1 MSQKKLKVI
10 VYSDYIC
17 PFCYIG
23 FHRIEKLKEEYD
35 LDVEWE
41 PFELHPETP
50 KKGFKMEGLSF
61 PKDYLEMVM
70 TNVKRLADEDGL
82 NLKFTGTLPNSQ
94 LALYISEFARVKGV
108 FDEFHKLVFDSYWID
123 GKDIG
128 DLSLLIELA
137 ESVGLEKEEIMV
149 YVKSDEPVK
158 RMEKNM
164 LELGKCGINGVPT
177 FLIGNRFVVGAQ
189 SYEVF
194 QRVIE
199 QALHEKAMMK
209 IRL

>member
-1 MSQKKLKVI
+1 MNQKKLKVT

-23 FHRIEKLKEEYD
+23 FHRIEKLKEQFN

-50 KKGFKMEGLSF
+50 KDGFKMEGLSF
-61 PKDYLEMVM
+61 PHEYLEMVM
-70 TNVKRLADEDGL
+70 ANVKRLADEDGL
-82 NLKFTGTLPNSQ
+82 EIKFTGTLPNSQ
-94 LALYISEFARVKGV
+94 LALFISEFARTKGV
-108 FDEFHKLVFDSYWID
+108 FDKFHKLVFETYWKE

-128 DLSLLIELA
+128 DLSLLIDLA
-137 ESVGLEKEEIMV
+137 ESVGLNKEEIMT
-149 YVKSDEPVK
+149 YIKSDEPIK

-164 LELGKCGINGVPT
+164 FELGRCGINGVPT

-199 QALHEKAMMK
+199 EALKENSIVAKS
-209 IRL
+209 

>member
-1 MSQKKLKVI
+1 MDQKKLKVI

-108 FDEFHKLVFDSYWID
+108 FDEFHKLVFDSYWIE
-123 GKDIG
+123 GMDIG
-128 DLSLLIELA
+128 DLSLLLDLA
-137 ESVGLEKEEIMV
+137 ESVGLNKEEIMT
-149 YVKSDEPVK
+149 YIKSEEPVNRLK
-158 RMEKNM
+158 KNM
-164 LELGKCGINGVPT
+164 FELGRRGINGVPT
-177 FLIGNRFVVGAQ
+177 FLIGNQFVIGAQ
-189 SYEVF
+189 PYEVF
-194 QRVIE
+194 EQVINNE
-199 QALHEKAMMK
+199 LKY
-209 IRL
+209 